1 MVKTNAMRLLA
12 QAGIEYELIEYEVD
26 EENLAGVHVQ
36 SRPDCPWKWCLKHWL
51 RAGKNADF

>member
-26 EENLAGVHVQ
+26 EENLAGVLVAEQ
-36 SRPDCPWKWCLKHWL
+36 SGLPVEVV
-51 RAGKNADF
+51 F